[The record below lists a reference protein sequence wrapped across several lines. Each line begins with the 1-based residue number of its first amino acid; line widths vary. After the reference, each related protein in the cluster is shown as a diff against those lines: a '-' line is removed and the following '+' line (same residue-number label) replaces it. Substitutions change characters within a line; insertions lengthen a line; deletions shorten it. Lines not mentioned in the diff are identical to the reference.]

1 MIIFKIDD
9 YIKNTRKVYPINV
22 GVLALWC
29 HSNIIILQ
37 ICKRYYNLYNNK
49 MPPSQQPS
57 KAAHEEG
64 VLHCSKKVSK
74 HLDGI

>member
-1 MIIFKIDD
+1 MIIYKIDD
-9 YIKNTRKVYPINV
+9 YIKNTRNVYPINV

-29 HSNIIILQ
+29 HSNIIIYKYVSV
-37 ICKRYYNLYNNK
+37 IIIFTITK

-64 VLHCSKKVSK
+64 VLHCSKKVCK

>member
-1 MIIFKIDD
+1 
-9 YIKNTRKVYPINV
+9 
-22 GVLALWC
+22 
-29 HSNIIILQ
+29 
-37 ICKRYYNLYNNK
+37 

-57 KAAHEEG
+57 KVAHEGG

>member
-1 MIIFKIDD
+1 
-9 YIKNTRKVYPINV
+9 
-22 GVLALWC
+22 
-29 HSNIIILQ
+29 
-37 ICKRYYNLYNNK
+37 